1 MTLEEFKQSVYNGK
15 MPEGIDIYLQAMW
28 LDARGKWSDAHHL
41 IDSIENKIAYNVHA
55 YLHRKEG
62 DKWNANYWYSKA
74 AIAMPVYSLEEEW
87 EAIVKML
94 L

>member
-74 AIAMPVYSLEEEW
+74 ATAMPVYSLEEEW